1 MPMPRS
7 RPRPF
12 PVLGLVAFVSV
23 ALAAALA
30 ATAAPAP
37 TADGATAAIAGV
49 AGVDDAHARIS
60 PSLDEMDAWG
70 EHGRKAKIMLILF
83 QVAAMLVAAKLLGWL
98 AERVKVPGVI
108 GELMAGV
115 LIGPYLLGNL
125 ISIPLGAGHAAPLFP
140 APVGTEWPV
149 NDVVWTFAQIAS
161 IVLLF
166 VTGLHTDLK
175 QFLKYVGPA
184 TLVAVAGLLIP
195 FALGAAVVYVPTFSR
210 LAVRDGGDVM
220 VAALFV
226 GAILAATSIGIT
238 ARVLG
243 DIGKLDTAEGVTILG
258 AAVLDDVLGI
268 IALAVVGGI
277 AAAKSGV
284 GEALTAGGVLL
295 IAGKAFGFWIGLTVV
310 VLLSARHIERLIGR
324 VNYSGAMV
332 GLGLAL
338 AMVCSGAAE
347 SVGLAFIIGAY
358 SVGLG
363 LSRTKLAH
371 KLMEALEPVGDFFV
385 PIFFAALGMLV
396 NVWAMFASWQVV
408 LFGLTVT
415 AAAIVGKLIGCGAAA
430 LPGGFNLRGAYRIGL
445 GMLPRGEVALIVAGI
460 GLSSG
465 MVGQV
470 VFGVSIMMTLIT
482 TVVAP
487 ILLVPA
493 FARGGPGRRRPEEP
507 ATLLPPVSVQPAF
520 EMRLPRPLCKHFI
533 DVLLETAERGGWD
546 LTYENSEEET
556 YLFRRDSAAAEVSLR
571 GETIHVDATDALQH
585 EWSAFVSQVRQR
597 LVAELEGATLTVC
610 PAGDAVAG
618 DTGVPPVPGN
628 VIGG

>member
-1 MPMPRS
+1 MHP
-7 RPRPF
+7 RPRRVPI
-12 PVLGLVAFVSV
+12 VLLLFASVLVCLATWPAF
-23 ALAAALA
+23 AA
-30 ATAAPAP
+30 AAPAGE
-37 TADGATAAIAGV
+37 D
-49 AGVDDAHARIS
+49 ARIS
-60 PSLDEMDAWG
+60 PNLSEMDAWG

-98 AERVKVPGVI
+98 AEKVKVPGVI

-115 LIGPYLLGNL
+115 LIGPYLLGQL
-125 ISIPLGAGHAAPLFP
+125 ISVPLGAGHAAPLFP
-140 APVGTEWPV
+140 PPEGNEWPV

-195 FALGAAVVYVPTFSR
+195 FGLGVAVVYVPMFSK
-210 LAVRDGGDVM
+210 LADPDGGDVM
-220 VAALFV
+220 VSALFV

-268 IALAVVGGI
+268 IALAIVGGI
-277 AAAKSGV
+277 AAAQGGT
-284 GEALTAGGVLL
+284 GEPLSAGGVLL
-295 IAGKAFGFWIGLTVV
+295 IGGKAFGFWIGLTVA
-310 VLLSARHIERLIGR
+310 VLLLSKHIERLIGS

-338 AMVCSGAAE
+338 AIACSGAAE
-347 SVGLAFIIGAY
+347 SFGLAFIIGAY

-396 NVWAMFASWQVV
+396 DVRAMFSSWQVV
-408 LFGLTVT
+408 LFGLAVT
-415 AAAIVGKLIGCGAAA
+415 AAAVVGKLIGCGAAA

-465 MVGQV
+465 MVGEV

-482 TVVAP
+482 TIVAP
-487 ILLVPA
+487 VLLVPA
-493 FARGGPGRRRPEEP
+493 FARGGGGRRTP
-507 ATLLPPVSVQPAF
+507 AAPARKLPPTSVEPAF
-520 EMRLPRPLCKHFI
+520 EIRLATPLCKHFV
-533 DVLLETAERGGWD
+533 DVLLETAEQGGWD

-556 YLFRRDSAAAEVSLR
+556 YLFRRGSAAAEVSLR
-571 GETIHVDATDALQH
+571 GDTVRVDATDALQPQ
-585 EWSAFVSQVRQR
+585 WADFVAQVRRR
-597 LVAELEGATLTVC
+597 LVDELQGAELTVC
-610 PAGDAVAG
+610 AGDGGGKSETATAAAAAG
-618 DTGVPPVPGN
+618 AGAIKD
-628 VIGG
+628 

>member
-1 MPMPRS
+1 MYV
-7 RPRPF
+7 PRPVRRLPALF
-12 PVLGLVAFVSV
+12 AFLLVCLAAAWP
-23 ALAAALA
+23 ALAA
-30 ATAAPAP
+30 
-37 TADGATAAIAGV
+37 DGAAAA
-49 AGVDDAHARIS
+49 DAHARIS
-60 PSLDEMDAWG
+60 PDLREMDQWG

-83 QVAAMLVAAKLLGWL
+83 QVAAMLTAAKILGWL
-98 AERVKVPGVI
+98 AEKVKVPGVI

-115 LIGPYLLGNL
+115 IIGPYLLGSL
-125 ISIPLGAGHAAPLFP
+125 LTVPLGAGHAAPLFP
-140 APVGTEWPV
+140 APAAGEWPV

-184 TLVAVAGLLIP
+184 TLVAVAGLVIP
-195 FALGAAVVYVPTFSR
+195 FALGAAVVYVPMFSK
-210 LAVRDGGDVM
+210 LADPDGGDVL
-220 VAALFV
+220 VSALFV

-268 IALAVVGGI
+268 IALAIVGGI
-277 AAAKSGV
+277 ASAGTISAGAV
-284 GEALTAGGVLL
+284 GLV
-295 IAGKAFGFWIGLTVV
+295 AGKAFGFWIGLTVV
-310 VLLSARHIERLIGR
+310 VLLLARPIERLIGHI
-324 VNYSGAMV
+324 NYSGAMV

-396 NVWAMFASWQVV
+396 NVQAMFSSWQVV
-408 LFGLTVT
+408 LFGLAVTV
-415 AAAIVGKLIGCGAAA
+415 AAIVGKLVGCGAAA

-465 MVGQV
+465 MVGEV
-470 VFGVSIMMTLIT
+470 VFGVSIMMTLVT
-482 TVVAP
+482 TIVAP

-493 FARGGPGRRRPEEP
+493 FAKGGPGRRVPDEP
-507 ATLLPPVSVQPAF
+507 AAKLPPVSVQPAF
-520 EMRLPRPLCKHFI
+520 EMRLPLPLCKHFV
-533 DVLLETAERGGWD
+533 DVLLEHAERGGWD

-556 YLFRRDSAAAEVSLR
+556 YLFRRGSAAAEVSLR
-571 GETIHVDATDALQH
+571 GERIRVDATDALQH
-585 EWSAFVSQVRQR
+585 EWSGFIAEVRQR
-597 LVAELEGATLTVC
+597 LVDELQGATLNQRTQL
-610 PAGDAVAG
+610 GF
-618 DTGVPPVPGN
+618 PVLNPGSSARA
-628 VIGG
+628 

>member
-1 MPMPRS
+1 V
-7 RPRPF
+7 F
-12 PVLGLVAFVSV
+12 LLIG
-23 ALAAALA
+23 LAALPAFGA
-30 ATAAPAP
+30 AAAA
-37 TADGATAAIAGV
+37 AGV
-49 AGVDDAHARIS
+49 HDRIGPNLS
-60 PSLDEMDAWG
+60 EMDAWG

-98 AERVKVPGVI
+98 AEKVKVPGVI

-125 ISIPLGAGHAAPLFP
+125 IQIPLGGGHAAPLFP
-140 APVGTEWPV
+140 APAGGEWPV

-184 TLVAVAGLLIP
+184 TLVAFAGLLIP
-195 FALGAAVVYVPTFSR
+195 FALGAAVVYVPMFSN
-210 LAVRDGGDVM
+210 LAAPARGGDLM
-220 VAALFV
+220 VSALFV
-226 GAILAATSIGIT
+226 GTILAATSIGIT

-268 IALAVVGGI
+268 ILLAIVGGI
-277 AAAKSGV
+277 ASAGTISMGAV
-284 GEALTAGGVLL
+284 GL
-295 IAGKAFGFWIGLTVV
+295 IAGKAFGFWIGLTVI
-310 VLLSARHIERLIGR
+310 VLLLAKPIERLIGH
-324 VNYSGAMV
+324 VNYSGATV

-338 AMVCSGAAE
+338 AIACSGAAE

-371 KLMEALEPVGDFFV
+371 ELMEALQPVGDFFV

-396 NVWAMFASWQVV
+396 NVGAMFSSWQVV
-408 LFGLTVT
+408 LFGLAVT
-415 AAAIVGKLIGCGAAA
+415 AAAVVGKLIGCGAAA
-430 LPGGFNLRGAYRIGL
+430 LPGGFNLRGAYRIGI

-465 MVGQV
+465 IVGEV

-482 TVVAP
+482 TIVAP

-493 FARGGPGRRRPEEP
+493 FAKGGSGRRKPDT
-507 ATLLPPVSVQPAF
+507 ATRKLPPPSVMPAF
-520 EMRLPRPLCKHFI
+520 EMRLPAATAKPFVDL
-533 DVLLETAERGGWD
+533 LLETAERAGWD
-546 LTYENSEEET
+546 PTYENPEEAI
-556 YLFRRDSAAAEVSLR
+556 YLFRRGPAAAEVTLR
-571 GETIHVDATDALQH
+571 DGTLRIDATDAFQDQ
-585 EWSAFVSQVRQR
+585 WAQFVAQVRQR
-597 LVAELEGATLTVC
+597 LIGELEGARLDTRAPSGGGASDAAYEPNSGSSA
-610 PAGDAVAG
+610 PA
-618 DTGVPPVPGN
+618 
-628 VIGG
+628 

>member
-1 MPMPRS
+1 MHV
-7 RPRPF
+7 PRPLSRMVAPLAF
-12 PVLGLVAFVSV
+12 LLLGLA
-23 ALAAALA
+23 ALPACAVMTAPAASPAAA
-30 ATAAPAP
+30 AAPGGEP
-37 TADGATAAIAGV
+37 
-49 AGVDDAHARIS
+49 HSRIS
-60 PSLDEMDAWG
+60 PSLTEMDAWG
-70 EHGRKAKIMLILF
+70 DHARKAKIVLILF
-83 QVAAMLVAAKLLGWL
+83 QVAGMLVAAKLLGWL
-98 AERVKVPGVI
+98 AEKVKIPGVI

-115 LIGPYLLGNL
+115 IIGPYLLGHL
-125 ISIPLGAGHAAPLFP
+125 IPVPLGAGHWAPLFP
-140 APVGTEWPV
+140 APVGGEWPV

-184 TLVAVAGLLIP
+184 TLVAVAGLVIP
-195 FALGAAVVYVPTFSR
+195 FALGAAVVYVPMFSR
-210 LAVRDGGDVM
+210 LADPDGGDVM
-220 VAALFV
+220 VSALFV

-243 DIGKLDTAEGVTILG
+243 DVGKLDTAEGVTILG

-277 AAAKSGV
+277 AAAKSGA
-284 GEALTAGGVLL
+284 GEALSMGGVLL
-295 IAGKAFGFWIGLTVV
+295 IAGKAFGFWIGLTVG
-310 VLLSARHIERLIGR
+310 VLVFAKRIERLIGR
-324 VNYSGAMV
+324 VNYSGAML

-396 NVWAMFASWQVV
+396 NVGAMFSSWPVV
-408 LFGLTVT
+408 LFGLAVT
-415 AAAIVGKLIGCGAAA
+415 AAAVVGKLVGCGAAA

-465 MVGQV
+465 MVGEV
-470 VFGVSIMMTLIT
+470 VFGVSIMMTLVT
-482 TVVAP
+482 TIVAP

-493 FARGGPGRRRPEEP
+493 FARGGSGRRKPEVP
-507 ATLLPPVSVQPAF
+507 ISKLPPTSVEPAF
-520 EMRLPRPLCKHFI
+520 EMRLPTPLCKHFV
-533 DVLLETAERGGWD
+533 DVLLDTAERGGWD

-571 GETIHVDATDALQH
+571 GDTLHVDATDALQH
-585 EWSAFVSQVRQR
+585 EWAGFVGEVRRR
-597 LVAELEGATLTVC
+597 LVDELEGAALNPRATPT
-610 PAGDAVAG
+610 
-618 DTGVPPVPGN
+618 
-628 VIGG
+628 